1 MLLKS
6 ADDKS
11 KRVRLLESLTDS
23 SVLDTKQKQWA
34 NQELDR
40 LRKGIQGEKS
50 AAHYLDNYL
59 GDSKNHVL
67 IHDLRIKVD
76 GEVAQIDHLLM
87 NRSGTIILFETK
99 NFNGNVSINELGEFT
114 VFYGARRYGIP
125 SPIEQSRRH
134 ENVLNKLLAVLGI
147 EPRMG
152 GRFTY
157 FHLVLMDPKATI
169 TRPKGQGFDTSL
181 VMKADMFPKW
191 HQEWVDKEPGML
203 DAVKVLANVRSR
215 ETIQEWGEKIVR
227 QHRPADLLELPE
239 FVRPR
244 SAPEDKAALAAA
256 AVTEPAQ
263 AYLPQPESTP
273 TAGAPSSPPVAKKLI
288 CAHCNAKISFAE
300 GKFCWGNE
308 RRFGGLQYCR
318 EHQALFS

>member
-87 NRSGTIILFETK
+87 NRK
-99 NFNGNVSINELGEFT
+99 RAV
-114 VFYGARRYGIP
+114 IP
-125 SPIEQSRRH
+125 PLR
-134 ENVLNKLLAVLGI
+134 
-147 EPRMG
+147 
-152 GRFTY
+152 
-157 FHLVLMDPKATI
+157 
-169 TRPKGQGFDTSL
+169 
-181 VMKADMFPKW
+181 
-191 HQEWVDKEPGML
+191 
-203 DAVKVLANVRSR
+203 
-215 ETIQEWGEKIVR
+215 
-227 QHRPADLLELPE
+227 
-239 FVRPR
+239 
-244 SAPEDKAALAAA
+244 
-256 AVTEPAQ
+256 
-263 AYLPQPESTP
+263 P
-273 TAGAPSSPPVAKKLI
+273 TA
-288 CAHCNAKISFAE
+288 
-300 GKFCWGNE
+300 
-308 RRFGGLQYCR
+308 
-318 EHQALFS
+318 